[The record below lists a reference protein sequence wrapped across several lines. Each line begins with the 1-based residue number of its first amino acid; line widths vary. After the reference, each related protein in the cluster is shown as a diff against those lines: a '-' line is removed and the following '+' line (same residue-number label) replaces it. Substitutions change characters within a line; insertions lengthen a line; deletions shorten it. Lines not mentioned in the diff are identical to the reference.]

1 MATYNLAL
9 ILGNPSNDAEFLLA
23 KQTPPPKLGIEEYD
37 SFVDSDLWDLPS
49 KKLELVEGEWE
60 AWFLEQV
67 GFTANDGG
75 EWRFLKHLEEARF
88 WPRIASSYS
97 VHFGKI
103 VEPESEFARII
114 FYS

>member
-49 KKLELVEGEWE
+49 KKLELVEGELE
-60 AWFLEQV
+60 PGSFVIEGIERTTLRRFDFDSAINKVICKLNFVFLNC
-67 GFTANDGG
+67 GLCCFTG
-75 EWRFLKHLEEARF
+75 
-88 WPRIASSYS
+88 
-97 VHFGKI
+97 
-103 VEPESEFARII
+103 
-114 FYS
+114 